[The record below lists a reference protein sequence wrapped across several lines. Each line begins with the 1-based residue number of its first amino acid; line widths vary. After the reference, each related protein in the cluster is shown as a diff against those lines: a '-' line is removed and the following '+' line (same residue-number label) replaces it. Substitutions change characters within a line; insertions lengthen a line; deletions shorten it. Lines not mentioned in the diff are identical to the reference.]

1 MALKKET
8 LIFVNRRVLHTGEG
22 LIYLRRFLKS
32 DDIPTNTVVR
42 GYEDNGIVAT
52 FPSYTQRELTV
63 YDESFQKYFE
73 QKLKGGYLY
82 VSVKNLRSIVD
93 SLLADFCDLDEG
105 EDLDDYID

>member
-42 GYEDNGIVAT
+42 CYDDGIVAT